1 MIVPFQFML
10 RESLRFRKVIV
21 WLILALIAFVL
32 SFFWD
37 RMLASSGVKIE
48 PTDRYVN
55 VANLLVFRLLPLASA
70 IYTTMI
76 LSQEVEQKTIV
87 YLLTRPIERWKLLI
101 GRWGA
106 TVVAVTIISLVGMVA
121 TILGAGGFGAVHIT
135 FLRDIL
141 AIALGAAAYGSL
153 FLFVTLI
160 FNRALIICVLF
171 AFGWES
177 SVPNLATGLQK
188 LSIVAHMQAIAKHP
202 ESEGGKGFLQGISG
216 VLGTNNLNAAS
227 SVFALIIFSVVMV
240 GLSAYWFTTHEYI
253 PREDSE

>member
-1 MIVPFQFML
+1 MIVPFQFL
-10 RESLRFRKVIV
+10 LKDALRFRKMFV
-21 WLILALIAFVL
+21 WLLLALVAFSLALLWHQL
-32 SFFWD
+32 SFG
-37 RMLASSGVKIE
+37 SNVKVTS
-48 PTDRYVN
+48 TDRYVN
-55 VANLLVFRLLPLASA
+55 VVNLLVFRLLPLASA
-70 IYTTMI
+70 IYSTMI

-106 TVVAVTIISLVGMVA
+106 TVTAVVIISLLGMLA
-121 TILGAGGFGAVHIT
+121 AILGSGGFGAVHIT
-135 FLRDIL
+135 FFRDVL
-141 AIALGAAAYGSL
+141 AIVLGAAAYGAL

-177 SVPNLATGLQK
+177 SVPNLASGMQK
-188 LSIVAHMQAIAKHP
+188 LSVLAHMQAIAKHP
-202 ESEGGKGFLQGISG
+202 ESEGGKGFLAGISG
-216 VLGTNNLNAAS
+216 VLSKNNLS
-227 SVFALIIFSVVMV
+227 STSSAFALLIFAVVLV

>member
-1 MIVPFQFML
+1 MIVPFQFLLKDAL
-10 RESLRFRKVIV
+10 RLRKMFVWIVLAICALLLAAFWHQLSIGTAIKVN
-21 WLILALIAFVL
+21 A
-32 SFFWD
+32 
-37 RMLASSGVKIE
+37 
-48 PTDRYVN
+48 TDRYVN
-55 VANLLVFRLLPLASA
+55 VVNLLVFRLLPLASA
-70 IYTTMI
+70 IYSTMI

-87 YLLTRPIERWKLLI
+87 YLLTRPIERYKLLI

-106 TVVAVTIISLVGMVA
+106 TVPAVILISLLGMIA
-121 TILGAGGFGAVHIT
+121 TILGAGGFVAVHIS
-135 FLRDIL
+135 FYRDAL
-141 AIALGAAAYGSL
+141 AIVLGAAAYGSL

-188 LSIVAHMQAIAKHP
+188 LSILAHMQAIAKHP
-202 ESEGGKGFLQGISG
+202 ESEGGTKFLEGITG
-216 VLGTNNLNAAS
+216 VLGQNKLNATS
-227 SVFALIIFSVVMV
+227 SAFALLIFSVVMV

>member
-1 MIVPFQFML
+1 MIVPFQFL
-10 RESLRFRKVIV
+10 LKDALRFRKMIV
-21 WLILALIAFVL
+21 WILLSICAFALAMAWHQLNFG
-32 SFFWD
+32 ST
-37 RMLASSGVKIE
+37 AKIT
-48 PTDRYVN
+48 PTDRYIN
-55 VANLLVFRLLPLASA
+55 VVNLLVFRLLPLASA
-70 IYTTMI
+70 IYSTMI

-106 TVVAVTIISLVGMVA
+106 TVAAVIIISLLGMVT
-121 TILGAGGFGAVHIT
+121 TILGSGGFSAVKIS
-135 FLRDIL
+135 FLHDIF
-141 AIALGAAAYGSL
+141 AIILGAAAYGSL
-153 FLFVTLI
+153 FLFVSLI

-188 LSIVAHMQAIAKHP
+188 LSILAHMQAIAQHP
-202 ESEGGKGFLQGISG
+202 DSEGGKKFLEGISG
-216 VLGTNNLNAAS
+216 VLGTNTLNPTS
-227 SVFALIIFSVVMV
+227 SVFALIVFSVIMV

>member
-1 MIVPFQFML
+1 MIVPFQFLLKDAL
-10 RESLRFRKVIV
+10 RLRKMFVWILLSIVSLS
-21 WLILALIAFVL
+21 LA
-32 SFFWD
+32 FFWQ
-37 RMLASSGVKIE
+37 RLSSGSESNITA
-48 PTDRYVN
+48 TDRYVN

-70 IYTTMI
+70 IYSTMI

-106 TVVAVTIISLVGMVA
+106 TVAAVIIISLMGMIA
-121 TILGAGGFGAVHIT
+121 TVIGSGGFSAVQIV
-135 FLRDIL
+135 FWRDIL
-141 AIALGAAAYGSL
+141 AICLGAAAYGSL

-188 LSIVAHMQAIAKHP
+188 LSILAHMQAIAKHP
-202 ESEGGKGFLQGISG
+202 DSEGGKKFLEGISG
-216 VLGTNNLNAAS
+216 VLGVNNLNGTS
-227 SVFALIIFSVVMV
+227 SGFALLVFSVVMV